1 MSVSSPSPTRQ
12 KIASLEFGRVIA
24 IFAIIGLHCQMAL
37 TYWQIDDVP
46 WVGYVLNQASRFAV
60 PLFFLI
66 AGYLIQPKLTQS
78 PWQTLTSYSKP
89 LLKVWVV
96 WSIICL
102 ATPFNI
108 QNVVEHGY
116 LGEREGYWGYLMSN
130 PINSIMEGGL
140 VHLWFLPALIC
151 AVLIITI
158 LLDMKLDK
166 FVLPIALG
174 LYIYGV
180 LAGSYVNIT
189 ELPSPFFTRNG
200 PFFSTL
206 LVVIGFSARK
216 NNWSLSSRQ
225 AVLMALIGMIIHFSE
240 AYALT
245 FVNSPF
251 NTHDFLFGT
260 ALWGSGIFMWL
271 LANPNFGQSAW
282 VTSISSRMLGI
293 YVSHLLLV
301 ILMFNIAG
309 ALEIQGIAK
318 DLLVYPATLV
328 ISFLL
333 IAAIE
338 KTPAQKW
345 LLR

>member
-1 MSVSSPSPTRQ
+1 MSVSSPSPARQ

-24 IFAIIGLHCQMAL
+24 ILAIIGLHCQMAL
-37 TYWQIDDVP
+37 TYWQVDDVP

-78 PWQTLTSYSKP
+78 PWQTLTAYSKP
-89 LLKVWVV
+89 LLKVWLV
-96 WSIICL
+96 WSVICL

-108 QNVVEHGY
+108 HNVMEHGY

-130 PINSIMEGGL
+130 PINSLMEGGL

-151 AVLIITI
+151 AVLVITI
-158 LLDMKLDK
+158 LLDMKLNK
-166 FVLPIALG
+166 YVLPIAIG
-174 LYIYGV
+174 LYLYGV

-189 ELPSPFFTRNG
+189 EFPSPFFTRNG

-206 LVVIGFSARK
+206 MVVIGFNARK

-225 AVLMALIGMIIHFSE
+225 AILMALIGMAIHFAE

-245 FVNSPF
+245 YVESPF
-251 NTHDFLFGT
+251 NMHDFLFGT
-260 ALWGSGIFMWL
+260 ALWGTGMFMWL

-282 VTSISSRMLGI
+282 VSSISSRMLGI
-293 YVSHLLLV
+293 YVSHLLVV
-301 ILMFNIAG
+301 ILMFNVAG
-309 ALEIQGIAK
+309 ALEIQGVAK
-318 DLLVYPATLV
+318 DLLVYPATII

-333 IAAIE
+333 IVGIE
-338 KTPAQKW
+338 KTPAKKW